1 MCDNSDKVCYSMGLG
16 EYMGQKEEE
25 AVLSPLSLRRPP
37 VGGGSAGGGRASPWS
52 YILGGV
58 WAGGGRGTGGGGVA
72 ATPLGWVAAITG
84 PQWNSQ
90 KIL

>member
-37 VGGGSAGGGRASPWS
+37 VGGGSAGGGRASP
-52 YILGGV
+52 
-58 WAGGGRGTGGGGVA
+58 
-72 ATPLGWVAAITG
+72 
-84 PQWNSQ
+84 
-90 KIL
+90 